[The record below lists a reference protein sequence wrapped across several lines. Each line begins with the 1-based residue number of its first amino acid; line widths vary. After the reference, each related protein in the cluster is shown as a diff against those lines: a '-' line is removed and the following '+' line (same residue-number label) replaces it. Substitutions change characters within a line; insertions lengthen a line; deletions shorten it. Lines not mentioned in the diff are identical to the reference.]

1 MILHPFASDVLLSS
15 LSDAISSSNGIGY
28 GGVDEE
34 GVLDP
39 SAKGRGELDPAD
51 VPDDQQVWEQG
62 LW

>member
-1 MILHPFASDVLLSS
+1 MHSLASNELLNSVSDTITSS
-15 LSDAISSSNGIGY
+15 TGVGY

-34 GVLDP
+34 GALDP